1 MKFPIIIIEEKND
14 RKNLKENGCYRKWER
29 RANQLITQRPEKKKS
44 NKQNTFKN
52 LKANFSKEN

>member
-29 RANQLITQRPEKKKS
+29 RANQLITQRPEKKNQT
-44 NKQNTFKN
+44 NKIH
-52 LKANFSKEN
+52 LKF

>member
-29 RANQLITQRPEKKKS
+29 RAN
-44 NKQNTFKN
+44 
-52 LKANFSKEN
+52 